1 MTSEEGT
8 RQVQAPRRREEA
20 EPPDPATRESAAPA
34 VFQQEVRDAVRYE
47 KGLLVKALIALALVA
62 AVVLARLFYLG

>member
-1 MTSEEGT
+1 
-8 RQVQAPRRREEA
+8 
-20 EPPDPATRESAAPA
+20 